1 MDIACIHLI
10 KMRTDEMSEQHKA
23 NAFPSMVVV
32 DNKENVRTVEKIAIG
47 IQLKAIRTKNKLTLE
62 EASKLTKLA
71 RSTLSKIENEQISP
85 TFTVMQKL
93 ASGLN
98 IELPQLFTKPKVLQ
112 ATARR
117 DITLRDTGKTHV
129 TSTYE
134 HELLATQFSN
144 KKMIPYKSRIHSRC
158 FDDFGE
164 WVCHEGEEF
173 LLVLEGEIQFLSEFY
188 EAITLKK
195 GDNVYYDATMGH
207 LIISV
212 SEEDALILWVSTE

>member
-1 MDIACIHLI
+1 
-10 KMRTDEMSEQHKA
+10 MRSDEMSEQHKA

-85 TFTVMQKL
+85 TFTVMQKF
-93 ASGLN
+93 AFGFN
-98 IELPQLFTKPKVLQ
+98 IELAQLFTKPRFLQ
-112 ATARR
+112 ALGRR
-117 DITLRDTGKTHV
+117 DLTLCDTGKSIV

-144 KKMIPYKSRIHSRC
+144 KKMIPYKSRVYARC
-158 FDDFGE
+158 FDDFRG
-164 WVCHEGEEF
+164 WVKHEGEEF
-173 LLVLEGEIQFLSEFY
+173 ILVLEGEIQFLSEFY
-188 EAITLKK
+188 EAITLTK
-195 GDNVYYDATMGH
+195 GDNIYYEATMGH

-212 SEEDALILWVSTE
+212 SEKDALILWVSAK